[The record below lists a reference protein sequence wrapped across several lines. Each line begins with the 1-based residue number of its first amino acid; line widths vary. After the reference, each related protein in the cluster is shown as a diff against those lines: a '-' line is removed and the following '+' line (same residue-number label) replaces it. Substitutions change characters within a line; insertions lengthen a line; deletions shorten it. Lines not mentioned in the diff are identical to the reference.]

1 MSATLTDVILQLQ
14 ENNSTQE
21 DTNKGIQSLIP
32 IFEDA
37 NKGIDSLI
45 QNINKPKKK
54 SLDELEAQ
62 REGGKSK
69 GAAAGEKF
77 AGMLMDPSEMIN
89 KLLFFANPMN
99 LLKPLLGG
107 LVALGAAFA
116 GMRGWELKWIDKVA
130 SNIADFGQTL
140 YQGAKSM
147 IGQLGTKIAGLASS
161 ILRDYFGFGLIDE
174 GGRFRDPE
182 TGRFAKRPV
191 FYRIMESVRGV
202 ISYVKGLFGF
212 ADDLPVGAVDEGP
225 GLFRRILN
233 TVGDIFKPLK
243 TALEFATEFMA
254 STGKTLIAPIMKAG
268 RVVFQ
273 KILWPI
279 GILFSAFEGVKA
291 FMAEEGTLVEKL
303 GAGFGAALGDFF
315 GAPFDLLKTGIN
327 WLLSKL
333 FGVEVKDGKYDES
346 TMMGKILN
354 LSEEYSITDA
364 ISGLVKAPFKVIQ
377 SLIDFVGELFVDPK
391 AAFQNLISDMYGEGG
406 IVRTMLK
413 PFTGIIS
420 GILDLVAPIKDKVVA
435 EFKLFAIE
443 IYQLPQRMII
453 AAKEMWVD
461 VQEKLTVGFIKL
473 GAWFSSIP
481 ARVYAAALENIR
493 SSGRIGQ
500 YIVSE
505 EDLQEAKANVA
516 SKDSSLATRIDEV
529 AKESAAK
536 RQKLEEER
544 QALDDQKAKL
554 QASIVNASSVNT
566 DASTSIQ
573 NNTIEAGGNPNPFDM
588 GMGISSLP

>member
-21 DTNKGIQSLIP
+21 ETNKGIQSLIRT
-32 IFEDA
+32 I
-37 NKGIDSLI
+37 S
-45 QNINKPKKK
+45 KPKKK
-54 SLDELEAQ
+54 TLDQLEDE
-62 REGGKSK
+62 RESGKSK
-69 GAAAGEKF
+69 AAQAGENF
-77 AGMLMDPSEMIN
+77 AGMLMNPSETIN
-89 KLLFFANPMN
+89 KLLFFANPLN
-99 LLKPLLGG
+99 YLGPLLGG
-107 LVALGAAFA
+107 LTALAAAFA
-116 GMRGWELKWIDKVA
+116 GMRGWELKWISKVT
-130 SNIADFGQTL
+130 SDIADFGQTL
-140 YQGAKSM
+140 YQGTKSM
-147 IGQLGTKIAGLASS
+147 IGQLGTKIAGLATG
-161 ILRDYFGFGLIDE
+161 ILRDYFGFGLLDE

-182 TGRFAKRPV
+182 TGRFVKRPV
-191 FYRIMESVRGV
+191 FYQIMERAKGV

-212 ADDLPVGAVDEGP
+212 ADDLPPGAADEGP
-225 GLFRRILN
+225 GLFQKILN
-233 TVGDIFKPLK
+233 KVGDIFKPLK

-254 STGKTLIAPIMKAG
+254 STGKTLIDPVIKAG
-268 RVVFQ
+268 RLVFQ

-303 GAGFGAALGDFF
+303 GAGFGGALGDFF

-354 LSEEYSITDA
+354 LSEEFSITDA
-364 ISGLVKAPFKVIQ
+364 ISGLVKAPFKAIQ
-377 SLIDFVGELFVDPK
+377 ALIDFVGELFVDPK
-391 AAFQNLISDMYGEGG
+391 AAFENLISTMYGEGG
-406 IVRTMLK
+406 IVQTMLK
-413 PFTGIIS
+413 PFAGIIG
-420 GILDLVAPIKDKVVA
+420 GILDLVRPIKDKVVA

-443 IYQLPQRMII
+443 LYQLPERMII
-453 AAKEMWVD
+453 SAKEMWVD

-481 ARVYAAALENIR
+481 ARVYAAALESIR
-493 SSGRIGQ
+493 SSGMIGE

-505 EDLQEAKANVA
+505 EDLQEARANVA
-516 SKDSSLATRIDEV
+516 AKDSSLATRIDQV

-544 QALDDQKAKL
+544 QALDDQKARM
-554 QASIVNASSVNT
+554 QAIINASTTTT
-566 DASTSIQ
+566 DASTLVQ
-573 NNTIEAGGNPNPFDM
+573 NNTIDAGSTPNPHDM
-588 GMGISSLP
+588 GRGIAGLD